1 MGYGLLNLG
10 SLLLGLIA
18 WILPIINLNIQNKA
32 EHKNW
37 FVLCIASIS
46 TCAISLFL
54 QILYNTHLVTIYDWA
69 ALLDTRRAVVLASSV
84 LLIVTLM
91 LNVITFIIYSKN
103 KKK

>member
-18 WILPIINLNIQNKA
+18 WILPIINLSIPNKV

-37 FVLCIASIS
+37 FVLCIISIS
-46 TCAISLFL
+46 VCALSLFL
-54 QILYNTHLVTIYDWA
+54 QILYYNYLVNIEDWS
-69 ALLDTRRAVVLASSV
+69 ALMDTVNAVVLASSV
-84 LLIVTLM
+84 LLNVTLM
-91 LNVITFIIYSKN
+91 LNVITLAIYM